1 MYKIS
6 NQVIPQNKRKEI
18 NEKIIYLLDN
28 PKALQNSK
36 ITPEIVYNSYTGDGG
51 LHGLEFNQFNSF
63 HSFTEAKKQIENG
76 QFFTPH
82 LLSKFFIDCLKPS
95 QHDIIGDLTAG
106 IGNFA
111 NWLPTI
117 QNVYLN
123 ELDVKAYK
131 VMKFLYPDA
140 NITHGDIRDYNP
152 NIKMDFVLGNPPY
165 NIRIEENK
173 NEYLSQFYYVLKA
186 DRLLKP
192 AGILAL
198 IVPSSFLADDF
209 KDGGMIKEMN
219 NRFNYITQ
227 FELPSNVFKS
237 VGVEHF
243 QTKIM
248 FFQKKSEHLTD
259 RLYSLDKIQITAID
273 ENNSRY
279 IHTTYIKPVIEQ
291 KEKIKAKLFFENL
304 NNSTDK
310 QDQDFQFKVRKL
322 LYDIKRNP
330 KINSHYAKATELI
343 TQLKEQKKPDGMEY
357 TEWCKVMLT
366 PNKVLG
372 RLQRIVKNQHNK
384 EQDLIRLVKDKNGL
398 RLKGYSQK
406 NKIFLSKFTG
416 VREISFVDMVL
427 NNSYPFEDQTYRKL
441 VNRKIRDY
449 EKQSQ
454 SFKEMNEEQNIKMF
468 LNELVIYNHN
478 TNEEIKLNELQKHD
492 TNLML
497 QKKYGYLQ
505 WQQGSGKSIS
515 ATAQMLYRFKHNN
528 IKNVF
533 LVAPAIAIKN
543 NWAKILEHYKL
554 PHRQINKLSDVYN
567 IKHGEI
573 VFMTF
578 GMLTK
583 YERFIKKYVT
593 LNNSN
598 IMFVLDEADN
608 ISSLDSKRT
617 KSTLSTFKKS
627 KYKLLLSGTSTRNT
641 IDESFTAFNLLYSQ
655 SVNMLCEAE
664 YIYVEDK
671 KTKEIEEKYNHD
683 YYMKPFPA
691 YKKGHTLFKRC
702 FVPEKST
709 VFGIGKT
716 DQNIYSSDKL
726 KKLIDKTFITRS
738 FQEVAGKDLYKIVQ
752 NTCTFNSD
760 EKALYKVI
768 IEEFY
773 KIVGMYRS
781 TGNYRKDAILR
792 ILRQLNALLLSASL
806 PTAFKE
812 YRGHSTPSKA
822 KKMIQMVKQWDNE
835 IVSIGCTRIKTVNAY
850 ANILRKHFPH
860 RQIFVITGESSTLQQ
875 RQDIVDKLKESKNGI
890 LICTQQSLSSS
901 MNIDF
906 VNRVLLVELNWN
918 MSQMSQHFFRYIRF
932 TSKDPKEIHFLTV
945 ANSLESNL
953 LKLNM
958 TKEKLNLFM
967 KDQEIDDEELNN
979 RFGLDFDV
987 LEWLLSKEKD
997 SEGNTLIRWGEQKIV

>member
-1 MYKIS
+1 
-6 NQVIPQNKRKEI
+6 
-18 NEKIIYLLDN
+18 
-28 PKALQNSK
+28 
-36 ITPEIVYNSYTGDGG
+36 
-51 LHGLEFNQFNSF
+51 
-63 HSFTEAKKQIENG
+63 
-76 QFFTPH
+76 
-82 LLSKFFIDCLKPS
+82 
-95 QHDIIGDLTAG
+95 
-106 IGNFA
+106 
-111 NWLPTI
+111 
-117 QNVYLN
+117 
-123 ELDVKAYK
+123 
-131 VMKFLYPDA
+131 
-140 NITHGDIRDYNP
+140 
-152 NIKMDFVLGNPPY
+152 
-165 NIRIEENK
+165 
-173 NEYLSQFYYVLKA
+173 
-186 DRLLKP
+186 
-192 AGILAL
+192 
-198 IVPSSFLADDF
+198 
-209 KDGGMIKEMN
+209 
-219 NRFNYITQ
+219 
-227 FELPSNVFKS
+227 
-237 VGVEHF
+237 
-243 QTKIM
+243 
-248 FFQKKSEHLTD
+248 
-259 RLYSLDKIQITAID
+259 
-273 ENNSRY
+273 
-279 IHTTYIKPVIEQ
+279 
-291 KEKIKAKLFFENL
+291 
-304 NNSTDK
+304 
-310 QDQDFQFKVRKL
+310 
-322 LYDIKRNP
+322 
-330 KINSHYAKATELI
+330 
-343 TQLKEQKKPDGMEY
+343 
-357 TEWCKVMLT
+357 
-366 PNKVLG
+366 
-372 RLQRIVKNQHNK
+372 
-384 EQDLIRLVKDKNGL
+384 
-398 RLKGYSQK
+398 
-406 NKIFLSKFTG
+406 
-416 VREISFVDMVL
+416 MVL